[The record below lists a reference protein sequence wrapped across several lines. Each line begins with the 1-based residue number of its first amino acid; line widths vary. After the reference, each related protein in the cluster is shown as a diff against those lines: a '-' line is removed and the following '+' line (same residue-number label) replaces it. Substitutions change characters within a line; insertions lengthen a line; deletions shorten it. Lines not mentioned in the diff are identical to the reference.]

1 MVTVVR
7 ADLLSEKP
15 REQIAESI
23 ADRLSKEII
32 IALVGPVGSGV
43 STSAKYLSEILQQD
57 FDYVVAPV
65 LKPSEFIRAEA
76 RRVGIQNIS
85 DKPLSLRI
93 DEMQTAGNKLRE
105 KFGADYL
112 AEKTIEKIVAFRR
125 SQGGYAGP
133 IQMPKR
139 VAYIIDSIKNMD
151 ELQLLRR
158 IYGDTLCVFGIFAPD
173 AIRKK
178 RLINDGIAESDVQKI
193 IDRDGGEIGTFGQ
206 MTKAVFVKSDFFIC
220 NDQKKEELRRRI
232 SRYLEIVFDVSIH
245 TPTRS
250 ESAMYE
256 ASAAAA
262 MSACMSRQV
271 GAAIV
276 SSRGELIA
284 IGQNDVPKFGGGL
297 YSENDQAV
305 YDKDQDS
312 IVDKDYRCFKWG
324 TKICH
329 NEVRRKTILDDI
341 SEKVFKSGLLKKGA
355 KQQEV
360 RTSIAGT
367 DVENLTEFSR
377 SIHAEMAAILSIARE
392 GRHSLVG
399 ATLYTTTY
407 PCHNCARHI
416 VASGISQVIYIL
428 PYPKSLAIVL
438 HNDAISEDPNDKT
451 HVVFRQYDGV
461 APMNYLKLFTKASER
476 KKDGMFSKGNP
487 KEALP
492 IFRMQLDGPSAYED
506 KIILSL
512 SEKESASAE

>member
-1 MVTVVR
+1 MAKVVSI
-7 ADLLSEKP
+7 DLLSENP
-15 REQIAESI
+15 REQIAETV
-23 ADRLSKEII
+23 ADRLSKEVV

-43 STSAKYLSEILQQD
+43 SMSAQYLSEILSQD
-57 FDYVVAPV
+57 FGYAVAPII
-65 LKPSEFIRAEA
+65 KPSDFIRAEA
-76 RRVGIQNIS
+76 RRVGISKIS
-85 DKPLSLRI
+85 ESPLSVRI

-125 SQGGYAGP
+125 DQGGYTGA
-133 IQMPKR
+133 IQLPKR
-139 VAYIIDSIKNMD
+139 IAYIIDSIKNMD
-151 ELQLLRR
+151 ELQLLRQ

-178 RLINDGIAESDVQKI
+178 RLMDDGIAESDVQKI
-193 IDRDGGEIGTFGQ
+193 IDRDGGEVGTFGQ
-206 MTKAVFVKSDFFIC
+206 MTKEIFVKSDFFIC

-232 SRYLEIVFDVSIH
+232 SRYLEILFDVNIH

-276 SSRGELIA
+276 SSKGELIA

-297 YSENDQAV
+297 YTEDDQAV
-305 YDKDQDS
+305 FDHAKGSIQDKDH
-312 IVDKDYRCFKWG
+312 RCFKWG

-329 NEVRRKTILDDI
+329 NEVRRKSILDSI
-341 SEKVFKSGLLKKGA
+341 AEKIFNSGLLKKGA
-355 KQQEV
+355 KQEEV

-367 DVENLTEFSR
+367 EVESLTEFSR
-377 SIHAEMAAILSIARE
+377 SIHAEMAAILSVARE

-416 VASGISQVIYIL
+416 VAAGISQVIYIL
-428 PYPKSLAIVL
+428 PYEKSLAIVL
-438 HNDAISEDPNDKT
+438 HNDAISEDPDDKT

-461 APMNYLKLFTKASER
+461 APMNYLKLFTPVSSR
-476 KKDGMFSKGNP
+476 KSNGSFLRSNP
-487 KEALP
+487 KAALP
-492 IFRMQLDGPSAYED
+492 IFRMPLDAPSAYED
-506 KIILSL
+506 KIIADLSA
-512 SEKESASAE
+512 KESAGS